1 MPSPVVAT
9 LATMAVRRSRI
20 FWAKQNQNSSAPFLG
35 LADFPHSIYSSRA
48 LSLSLSL
55 SPFPVGVPRSACA
68 VPLLRPIEQRN
79 QRARERERAAC
90 EDPAARRRRRETSRR
105 RFLENF
111 SSPTSSER
119 GRREDSSLE
128 CPPRIKAWSR
138 CRVLHVICAYVW
150 LASTQR
156 SRFFCP

>member
-20 FWAKQNQNSSAPFLG
+20 FWTKQNQNSSAPFLG

-48 LSLSLSL
+48 LSLSLRVPSLCRALLVLSL
-55 SPFPVGVPRSACA
+55 SSDRSSRGTNAHASASAPRARIQRRGGGARRRVGAFWRISV
-68 VPLLRPIEQRN
+68 LRLRL
-79 QRARERERAAC
+79 RERE
-90 EDPAARRRRRETSRR
+90 
-105 RFLENF
+105 
-111 SSPTSSER
+111 
-119 GRREDSSLE
+119 RREDSSLE